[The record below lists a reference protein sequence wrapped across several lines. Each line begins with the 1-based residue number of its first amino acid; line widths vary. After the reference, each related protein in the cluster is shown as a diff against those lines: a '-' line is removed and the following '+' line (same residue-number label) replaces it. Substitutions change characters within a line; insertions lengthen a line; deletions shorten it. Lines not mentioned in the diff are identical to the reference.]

1 MNAPI
6 VIGLP
11 PEDVGFLRVVLADAA
26 TEARREAKR
35 ARARAGSDDTAKFV
49 AKWSD
54 WRCASARRILA
65 EIERQERACRK
76 VLREGAA

>member
-1 MNAPI
+1 MNEPI

-11 PEDVGFLRVVLADAA
+11 QEDMLFLREILADAA
-26 TEARREAKR
+26 TEARREGKR
-35 ARARAGSDDTAKFV
+35 ARARAGRDDTASAV

-54 WRCASARRILA
+54 WRHANARRILA

-76 VLREGAA
+76 AIRENKA